1 MTTFTDV
8 MPFHVLS
15 KLFRVHK
22 NFAGVAPCVRLSGE
36 PWLFLPIC
44 RNFCLSRD
52 SPAGKIDKT
61 KLNSSLCSGHLK
73 HQGVDGTR
81 RHEWPPVPVS
91 HKAGK
96 EAREEHDEDGW
107 GIGREIEY
115 FGK

>member
-1 MTTFTDV
+1 

-22 NFAGVAPCVRLSGE
+22 TLLGPPRVFVCLASPGFFFQYVETFV
-36 PWLFLPIC
+36 FLGIPQ
-44 RNFCLSRD
+44 
-52 SPAGKIDKT
+52 PGKMAKT
-61 KLNSSLCSGHLK
+61 KLNFSFCSGHLK